1 MADTTR
7 QAAQSSEDGQPETS
21 HHPETDPERGD
32 ENYYGIPPI
41 KRAHWTWQIP
51 VYFWIGGIGAGVQ
64 MFATIAQLLGHR
76 DRDLERVSRYTVLV
90 TMILSPVLLIWDL
103 GRPERF
109 LNMLRILKLRSPMST
124 QSWSLSVFGTL
135 SGLVATQQ
143 AAEDGLLGQSL
154 LSRLARR
161 LIPDRLLTVLALPF
175 GLWVG
180 SNTGTLLAATSVPI
194 WARNW
199 ALMGPTFL
207 ASGLS
212 TALSFLSFALHLGH
226 RGEQKT
232 HRVLHRA
239 EKGVLL
245 AEAALLAASLVR
257 MGRWSKP
264 LFSREVAPLFVGGTL
279 LGGVAAPFALL
290 LGEESRNRSL
300 LASVLVLAG
309 GLALRFSMVMAG
321 RRSAD
326 DPEATFTFAREDNPP
341 RPEEKGTLLAYW
353 RSLYS

>member
-1 MADTTR
+1 M
-7 QAAQSSEDGQPETS
+7 SETPLESAESRNGHAGSTGTGGEARAETS

-32 ENYYGIPPI
+32 KNYYGIPPI

-64 MFATIAQLLGHR
+64 LFATVAQLLGHR
-76 DRDLERVSRYTVLV
+76 DEDLKRVSRYTVLA

-124 QSWSLSVFGTL
+124 QSWALSVFGTF
-135 SGLVATQQ
+135 SGLVATRQ
-143 AAEDGLLGQSL
+143 AAEDGLLGQNS
-154 LSRLARR
+154 LSRLARS

-180 SNTGTLLAATSVPI
+180 SNTGTLLAATSVPM

-212 TALSFLSFALHLGH
+212 TALSLLSLVLHLGH
-226 RGEQKT
+226 LGEEKT
-232 HRVLHRA
+232 HRVLRRA
-239 EKGVLL
+239 EKGTLL
-245 AEAALLAASLVR
+245 AEAVLLAASLVR
-257 MGRWSKP
+257 MGRWGKP
-264 LFSREVAPLFVGGTL
+264 LFSKEVAPLFVGGSL
-279 LGGVAAPFALL
+279 VGGVVAPFALL
-290 LGEESRNRSL
+290 LGKETRNKSL
-300 LASVLVLAG
+300 LASVLVLLG
-309 GLALRFSMVMAG
+309 GLALRFSMILGG
-321 RRSAD
+321 RKSAD
-326 DPEATFTFAREDNPP
+326 DPEATFTFARGENAP
-341 RPEEKGTLLAYW
+341 RPGDKV
-353 RSLYS
+353 